1 MKTATT
7 EDPTSKT
14 TNRQTYRRGFALV
27 AGVALL
33 ATSCLSAEQSS
44 ATMLL
49 NKDRSSARVST
60 LNTQQDAQLK
70 AQSWADRLARENRL
84 YHSTVSSGIGV
95 RWCSLGENVGYASS
109 ISAAEALFMGS
120 AIHRANIVSKTW
132 NGVGVGVAHNGSR
145 IFVVQVFIKTC

>member
-7 EDPTSKT
+7 EYPTKKT
-14 TNRQTYRRGFALV
+14 MGRRTHRRGFALV
-27 AGVALL
+27 AGIALL
-33 ATSCLSAEQSS
+33 ATSCLNAEQSS
-44 ATMLL
+44 GTKLL
-49 NKDRSSARVST
+49 NRDRSAARVSV

-84 YHSTVSSGIGV
+84 YHSTMSSGIGV

-109 ISAAEALFMGS
+109 ISATEALFMDS

-132 NGVGVGVAHNGSR
+132 NGVGVGVAHNGGR
-145 IFVVQVFIKTC
+145 TFVVQVFIKTC

>member
-1 MKTATT
+1 MKTATNHFPRN
-7 EDPTSKT
+7 EFPKKK
-14 TNRQTYRRGFALV
+14 QYRRGIALV

-33 ATSCLSAEQSS
+33 ATACLNSEQSS
-44 ATMLL
+44 ATGVL
-49 NKDRSSARVST
+49 NKDRSAAQVST
-60 LNTQQDAQLK
+60 LNTQRDAQLK

-84 YHSTVSSGIGV
+84 YHSTLSSGIGV

-109 ISAAEALFMGS
+109 ISAAETAFMSS

-145 IFVVQVFIKTC
+145 TFVVQVFIKTC